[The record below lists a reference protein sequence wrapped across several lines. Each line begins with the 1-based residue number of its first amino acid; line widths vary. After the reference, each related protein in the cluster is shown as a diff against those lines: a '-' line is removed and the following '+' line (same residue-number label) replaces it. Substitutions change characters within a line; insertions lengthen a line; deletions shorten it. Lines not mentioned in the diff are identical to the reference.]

1 MCAARLI
8 CASSRQVNINS
19 AAPAAHLRI
28 TRLLKRTFSLFKEEA
43 DLFKRRRT
51 LSKRS
56 RTSSKGSLDLFE
68 EEKVLSITQERAKR
82 N

>member
-1 MCAARLI
+1 VRCAPYLRFEP
-8 CASSRQVNINS
+8 SGQHKQRRPRGPS
-19 AAPAAHLRI
+19 ADN
-28 TRLLKRTFSLFKEEA
+28 RLLKRTFSLFKEEA